1 MHVCMYTWYIMHWLT
16 SHVYFHVAADWK
28 YHQILIRFIFE
39 TTVICYSI
47 GKICQLTDVLYNPE
61 SAWVCLKAGQVPRS
75 PLVNHFVPN
84 QNSEK
89 PISNSPEYQ
98 NVGMLVCWL
107 CIFRYSPYLIFC
119 ILIKFLY
126 VKGRIFFSGE
136 TTLAFSWDL
145 NKRFQKVGP
154 PR

>member
-1 MHVCMYTWYIMHWLT
+1 MHWLT

-61 SAWVCLKAGQVPRS
+61 SAWVCLKAGQLPRS

-107 CIFRYSPYLIFC
+107 CIF
-119 ILIKFLY
+119 
-126 VKGRIFFSGE
+126 KGRIFFSGE